1 MENREYTLDDF
12 LRYQA
17 RIVSGGLNLVKLRD
31 KSLVNTQFSRQYI
44 LRWLKSPI
52 TNERNLREAS
62 RAAYRSS
69 QQYRELIQYKASLPL
84 WRYILKPMADDYT
97 VSQKIKKIMRRELYN
112 YGAYVEKMNLPH
124 EMEKVLRIA
133 YIDGVFY
140 GAIWEENESFYIQPI
155 NPDIC
160 RLATILDGT
169 FLYEVDMAR
178 LFEDDLVSYP
188 PIFTTLWHKYH
199 DDTTGLVPRW
209 QLIPGDVSFCMKA
222 DESLL
227 TYSLPPYISTLPLVS
242 DLENYT
248 ELSAA
253 EAELSLY
260 KMIAM
265 TIPLDANKK
274 PTISYQ
280 EVEKYYN
287 QVASNLPDEV
297 GAIATP
303 FSYTV
308 IGFDESSTTTHV
320 DRISDATNRFWAG
333 SCVNSLIFGDA
344 TNKSATALK
353 LSVQKDEQMIYSC
366 IKQAARII
374 NRLLKYRF
382 RSVKVRYMLEFL
394 PVTWMNVE
402 DKAKLYREGSTYGI
416 PVKLAYAATL
426 GISPECF
433 EGMNILEED
442 VLDMFDTL
450 KPLHAST
457 TISTSDSAGR
467 PSTDETGET
476 PSDKTDQNRET
487 GNS

>member
-1 MENREYTLDDF
+1 MPW
-12 LRYQA
+12 LR
-17 RIVSGGLNLVKLRD
+17 
-31 KSLVNTQFSRQYI
+31 
-44 LRWLKSPI
+44 SPI
-52 TNERNLREAS
+52 VNEKNLRNAS

-69 QQYRELIQYKASLPL
+69 QQYRELLRYKASLPL
-84 WRYILKPMADDYT
+84 WRYTLRPMASDYT
-97 VSQKIKKIMRRELYN
+97 SGQKIKNVMRRELYN
-112 YGAYVEKMNLPH
+112 YGAYIEKMNLPH
-124 EMEKVLRIA
+124 EMEKILLTA
-133 YIDGVFY
+133 YIDGVCY
-140 GAIWEENESFYIQPI
+140 GAIWEAKESFYIQPI

-160 RLATILDGT
+160 RLATIEDGT
-169 FLYEVDMAR
+169 FLYEVDMSR
-178 LFEDDLVSYP
+178 LQETDLVSYP
-188 PIFTTLWHKYH
+188 PIFTKLWRKWH
-199 DDTTGLVPRW
+199 DDPTHLEPKW
-209 QLIPGDVSFCMKA
+209 QLIPGDCSICLKA

-227 TYSLPPYISTLPLVS
+227 TYSLPPYISTLPLVA

-274 PTISYQ
+274 PTISYA

-287 QVASNLPDEV
+287 QVASNLPEEV

-320 DRISDATNRFWAG
+320 DRITDATNRFWAG

-353 LSVQKDEQMIYSC
+353 LSVQKDEQMLYTLV
-366 IKQAARII
+366 KQASRII
-374 NRLLKYRF
+374 NRLLKYKF
-382 RSVKVRYMLEFL
+382 SMVKVRYTFEFL
-394 PVTWMNVE
+394 PVTWMNVDE
-402 DKAKLYREGSTYGI
+402 KAKLYREAATYGI
-416 PVKLAYAATL
+416 PTKMAYAATL
-426 GISPECF
+426 GVPPEEF

-442 VLDMFDTL
+442 VLDMFNTL
-450 KPLHAST
+450 KPLKAST
-457 TISTSDSAGR
+457 TLSSSPGR
-467 PSTDETGET
+467 PSTDDTGAT
-476 PSDKTDQNRET
+476 PSDKTGQNRET